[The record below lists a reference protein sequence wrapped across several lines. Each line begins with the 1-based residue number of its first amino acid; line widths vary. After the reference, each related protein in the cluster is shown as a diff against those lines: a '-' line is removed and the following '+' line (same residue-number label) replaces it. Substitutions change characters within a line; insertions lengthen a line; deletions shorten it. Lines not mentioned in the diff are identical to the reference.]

1 MRDLLA
7 IIGLALASCFAVGL
21 LGTAL
26 LYLVRRKSLRY
37 QLTIAILLPVLA
49 VVATVMINV
58 RLMFASGHDSAV
70 ILIALATA
78 LILAVLGAWLVTRR
92 IVRASREVGAG
103 LDQLVADTSQGMPN
117 PLPGGPSHAAGV
129 PQELAKVIDDLSD
142 TRRTLAESR
151 ARERAAEQSRRQLVT
166 FMSHDLRTP
175 LAGLTALAEGLE
187 DGVIADVPRA
197 LSQLRSTVSRLSVLV
212 DDLFA
217 LSRVQGPDT
226 CKPFMPVTVTELVS
240 DVVSEAAASA
250 AANGVQLNT
259 DLPGDDRLAVS
270 GSADDLA
277 RALTNLLTNAVR
289 HTCPGCTVR
298 LEAGRTKD
306 AEVLVA
312 VVDECGG
319 IPEGDLG
326 RVFDPGWRGMPSRK
340 ADGGAGLGLA
350 IARAVVESHK
360 GSISA
365 RNVAGWLPVRY
376 RPAGPAQPQWSGMST
391 SLPRT

>member
-1 MRDLLA
+1 
-7 IIGLALASCFAVGL
+7 
-21 LGTAL
+21 
-26 LYLVRRKSLRY
+26 
-37 QLTIAILLPVLA
+37 
-49 VVATVMINV
+49 
-58 RLMFASGHDSAV
+58 
-70 ILIALATA
+70 LIALATA
-78 LILAVLGAWLVTRR
+78 LMLAVLGAWLVTRR

-103 LDQLVADTSQGMPN
+103 LDQLVADTCEGMPN
-117 PLPGGPSHAAGV
+117 SLAGGQSNAAGA
-129 PQELAKVIDDLSD
+129 PQELAKVLNDLSD

-197 LSQLRSTVSRLSVLV
+197 LSQVRSTVSRMSVLV

-217 LSRVQGPDT
+217 LSRVQGPDAS
-226 CKPFMPVTVTELVS
+226 KPSMPVSVTELVS
-240 DVVSEAAASA
+240 DIVSEAAASA
-250 AANGVQLNT
+250 AANGVQLST
-259 DLPGDDRLAVS
+259 DLPDDDRLAVS

-277 RALTNLLTNAVR
+277 RALTNLVTNAVR
-289 HTCPGCTVR
+289 HTCSGGTVR
-298 LEAGRTKD
+298 LEASRTKA

-312 VVDECGG
+312 VIDECGG

-326 RVFDPGWRGMPSRK
+326 RVFDAGWRGTPSRSK

-350 IARAVVESHK
+350 IARAVVESHN

-365 RNVAGWLPVRY
+365 RNVPGGCRFDIALP
-376 RPAGPAQPQWSGMST
+376 A
-391 SLPRT
+391 

>member
-1 MRDLLA
+1 MSDLLA
-7 IIGLALASCFAVGL
+7 IIGLALASCSTVGL
-21 LGTAL
+21 LGGVL

-103 LDQLVADTSQGMPN
+103 LDQLVADTSEGMPN
-117 PLPGGPSHAAGV
+117 PLPSGQSNTAGA
-129 PQELAKVIDDLSD
+129 PQELAKVLDDLSD

-175 LAGLTALAEGLE
+175 LAALTALAEGLE

-197 LSQLRSTVSRLSVLV
+197 LSQVRSTVSRMSVLV

-217 LSRVQGPDT
+217 LSRVQGPDAS
-226 CKPFMPVTVTELVS
+226 KPLMPVSVTELVS
-240 DVVSEAAASA
+240 DIASEAAASA
-250 AANGVQLNT
+250 AAKGVQLST
-259 DLPGDDRLAVS
+259 DLPDDDRLAVS

-277 RALTNLLTNAVR
+277 RALTNLVTNAVR
-289 HTCPGCTVR
+289 HTCSGGTVR
-298 LEAGRTKD
+298 LEASRTKD

-312 VVDECGG
+312 VIDECGG

-326 RVFDPGWRGMPSRK
+326 QVFDAGWRGTPSRSK

-350 IARAVVESHK
+350 IARAVVESHN

-365 RNVAGWLPVRY
+365 RNLAGGCRFDIAL
-376 RPAGPAQPQWSGMST
+376 PAQPSVSGQE
-391 SLPRT
+391 

>member
-1 MRDLLA
+1 VRDLLA
-7 IIGLALASCFAVGL
+7 IIALALVSCFAVGL
-21 LGTAL
+21 VGTAL

-58 RLMFASGHDSAV
+58 RLMFASEHDSAV

-78 LILAVLGAWLVTRR
+78 LTLALLGAWLVTRR

-103 LDQLVADTSQGMPN
+103 LDQLVADTSEGMPN
-117 PLPGGPSHAAGV
+117 PLPGGQSNAAGI

-187 DGVIADVPRA
+187 DGVVADVPRA
-197 LSQLRSTVSRLSVLV
+197 LSQLRSIVSRMSVLV

-217 LSRVQGPDT
+217 LSRVQGPEAS
-226 CKPFMPVTVTELVS
+226 KPSMPVSVTELVS
-240 DVVSEAAASA
+240 DIVSEAAVSA
-250 AANGVQLNT
+250 AANGVQLST
-259 DLPGDDRLAVS
+259 ELPDDDRLAVT

-277 RALTNLLTNAVR
+277 RALTNLVTNAVR
-289 HTCPGCTVR
+289 HTGSGGTVR
-298 LEAGRTKD
+298 LEASRTKNAD
-306 AEVLVA
+306 VLVA

-319 IPEGDLG
+319 IPEDDLG
-326 RVFDPGWRGMPSRK
+326 QVFDPGWRGTPSPGE

-350 IARAVVESHK
+350 IARAVVELHK
-360 GSISA
+360 GTISA
-365 RNVAGWLPVRY
+365 RNVAGGCRFDIAL
-376 RPAGPAQPQWSGMST
+376 PAQPSLSGQE
-391 SLPRT
+391 

>member
-1 MRDLLA
+1 VSDLLA
-7 IIGLALASCFAVGL
+7 IIGLALASCSTVGL
-21 LGTAL
+21 LGGVL

-92 IVRASREVGAG
+92 IVRASREVGVG
-103 LDQLVADTSQGMPN
+103 LDQLVADTSEGMPN
-117 PLPGGPSHAAGV
+117 PLPSGQPNTAGA
-129 PQELAKVIDDLSD
+129 PQELAKVLDDLSH

-166 FMSHDLRTP
+166 FLSHDLRTP

-197 LSQLRSTVSRLSVLV
+197 LSQFRSTVSRMSVLV

-217 LSRVQGPDT
+217 LSRVQGPDAS
-226 CKPFMPVTVTELVS
+226 KPLMPVSVTELVS
-240 DVVSEAAASA
+240 DIVSEAAASA
-250 AANGVQLNT
+250 AANGVQLST
-259 DLPGDDRLAVS
+259 DLPDDDRLAVS

-277 RALTNLLTNAVR
+277 RAVTNLVTNAVR
-289 HTCPGCTVR
+289 HTCSGGTVR
-298 LEAGRTKD
+298 LEASRTKD
-306 AEVLVA
+306 AEVVVA
-312 VVDECGG
+312 VIDECGG
-319 IPEGDLG
+319 IPEGDLE
-326 RVFDPGWRGMPSRK
+326 RVFDAGWRGTPSRSK
-340 ADGGAGLGLA
+340 AHGGAGLGLA
-350 IARAVVESHK
+350 IALAVVESHN

-365 RNVAGWLPVRY
+365 RNVAGGCRFDIAL
-376 RPAGPAQPQWSGMST
+376 PAQPTVSGQE
-391 SLPRT
+391 

>member
-1 MRDLLA
+1 MSDLLA
-7 IIGLALASCFAVGL
+7 IIGLALASCSTVGL
-21 LGTAL
+21 LGGAL

-103 LDQLVADTSQGMPN
+103 LDQLVADTSEGMPN
-117 PLPGGPSHAAGV
+117 SLAGGQSNAAGA
-129 PQELAKVIDDLSD
+129 PQELAKVLNDLSD

-197 LSQLRSTVSRLSVLV
+197 LSQVRSTVSRMSVLV

-217 LSRVQGPDT
+217 LSRVQGPDAA
-226 CKPFMPVTVTELVS
+226 KPLMPVSVTELVS
-240 DVVSEAAASA
+240 DIASEAAASA
-250 AANGVQLNT
+250 AAKGVQLST
-259 DLPGDDRLAVS
+259 DLPDDDRLAVS

-277 RALTNLLTNAVR
+277 RALTNLVTNAVR
-289 HTCPGCTVR
+289 HTCSGGTVR
-298 LEAGRTKD
+298 LEASRTKD
-306 AEVLVA
+306 AEVVVA
-312 VVDECGG
+312 VIDECGG

-326 RVFDPGWRGMPSRK
+326 QVFDAGWRGTPSRSK

-350 IARAVVESHK
+350 IARAVVESHN

-365 RNVAGWLPVRY
+365 RNLAGGCRFDIAL
-376 RPAGPAQPQWSGMST
+376 PAQPSVSGQE
-391 SLPRT
+391 

>member
-1 MRDLLA
+1 MSDLLA
-7 IIGLALASCFAVGL
+7 IIGLALASCSAVGL
-21 LGTAL
+21 LGGAL

-92 IVRASREVGAG
+92 IVRASREVGVG
-103 LDQLVADTSQGMPN
+103 LDQLVADTSEGMPN
-117 PLPGGPSHAAGV
+117 PLPSGQSNTAGA
-129 PQELAKVIDDLSD
+129 PQELAKVLDDLSD

-197 LSQLRSTVSRLSVLV
+197 LSQFRSTVSRMSVLV

-217 LSRVQGPDT
+217 LSRVQGPDAS
-226 CKPFMPVTVTELVS
+226 KPLMPVSVTELVS
-240 DVVSEAAASA
+240 DIVSEAAASA
-250 AANGVQLNT
+250 AANGVQLST
-259 DLPGDDRLAVS
+259 DLPDDDRLAVS

-277 RALTNLLTNAVR
+277 RAVTNLVTNAVR
-289 HTCPGCTVR
+289 HTCSGGTVR
-298 LEAGRTKD
+298 LEASRTKD
-306 AEVLVA
+306 AEVVVA
-312 VVDECGG
+312 VIDECGG

-326 RVFDPGWRGMPSRK
+326 RVFDAGWRGTPSRSK
-340 ADGGAGLGLA
+340 AHGGAGLGLA
-350 IARAVVESHK
+350 IALAVVESHN

-365 RNVAGWLPVRY
+365 RNVAGGCRFDIAL
-376 RPAGPAQPQWSGMST
+376 PAQPSVSGQE
-391 SLPRT
+391 

>member
-37 QLTIAILLPVLA
+37 QITIAISLPVLA

-103 LDQLVADTSQGMPN
+103 LDQLVADTSEGMQN
-117 PLPGGPSHAAGV
+117 PLPGGQSNAAGV

-151 ARERAAEQSRRQLVT
+151 ARERAAEQSRQQLVT

-197 LSQLRSTVSRLSVLV
+197 LSQLRSTVSRMSVLV

-226 CKPFMPVTVTELVS
+226 SKPLMPVSVTELVS
-240 DVVSEAAASA
+240 DIVSEAAASA
-250 AANGVQLNT
+250 AAKGVQLST
-259 DLPGDDRLAVS
+259 DLPDDDRLAVS

-277 RALTNLLTNAVR
+277 RALTNLVTNAVR
-289 HTCPGCTVR
+289 HTCSGGSVR

-306 AEVLVA
+306 AEVLMT

-326 RVFDPGWRGMPSRK
+326 QVFDPGWRGTLSRTK

-350 IARAVVESHK
+350 IARAVFESHK

-365 RNVAGWLPVRY
+365 RNVAGGCRFDIAL
-376 RPAGPAQPQWSGMST
+376 PAQPAVSG
-391 SLPRT
+391 RE

>member
-37 QLTIAILLPVLA
+37 QLTIAISLPVLA

-103 LDQLVADTSQGMPN
+103 LDQLVADTSEGMQN
-117 PLPGGPSHAAGV
+117 PLPGGQSNAAGV

-151 ARERAAEQSRRQLVT
+151 ARERAAEQSRQQLVT

-197 LSQLRSTVSRLSVLV
+197 LSQLRSTVSRMSVLV

-226 CKPFMPVTVTELVS
+226 SKPLMPVSVTELVS
-240 DVVSEAAASA
+240 DIVSEAAASA
-250 AANGVQLNT
+250 AAKGVQLST
-259 DLPGDDRLAVS
+259 DLPDDDRLAVS

-277 RALTNLLTNAVR
+277 RALTNLVTNAVR
-289 HTCPGCTVR
+289 HTCSGGTVR

-306 AEVLVA
+306 GEVLMT

-326 RVFDPGWRGMPSRK
+326 QVFDPGWRGTLLRTK

-365 RNVAGWLPVRY
+365 RNVAGGCRFDIAL
-376 RPAGPAQPQWSGMST
+376 PAQPAVSG
-391 SLPRT
+391 RE

>member
-1 MRDLLA
+1 VSDLLA
-7 IIGLALASCFAVGL
+7 VISLALASCFAVGL

-26 LYLVRRKSLRY
+26 LYLVRRRSLRY

-78 LILAVLGAWLVTRR
+78 LMLAVLGAWLVTRR

-103 LDQLVADTSQGMPN
+103 LDQLVADTSEGMPN
-117 PLPGGPSHAAGV
+117 SLAGGQSNAAGA
-129 PQELAKVIDDLSD
+129 PQELAKVLNDLSD

-197 LSQLRSTVSRLSVLV
+197 LSQVRSTVSRMSVLV

-217 LSRVQGPDT
+217 LSRVQGPDAS
-226 CKPFMPVTVTELVS
+226 KPSMPVSVTELVS
-240 DVVSEAAASA
+240 DIVSEAAASA
-250 AANGVQLNT
+250 AANGVQLST
-259 DLPGDDRLAVS
+259 DLPDDDRLAVS

-277 RALTNLLTNAVR
+277 RALTNLVTNAVR
-289 HTCPGCTVR
+289 HTCSGGTVR
-298 LEAGRTKD
+298 LEASRTKA

-312 VVDECGG
+312 VIDECGG

-326 RVFDPGWRGMPSRK
+326 RVFDAGWRGTPSRSK
-340 ADGGAGLGLA
+340 AHGGAGLGLA
-350 IARAVVESHK
+350 IALAVVESHN

-365 RNVAGWLPVRY
+365 RNVAGGCRFDIAL
-376 RPAGPAQPQWSGMST
+376 PAQPSLSGQE
-391 SLPRT
+391 

>member
-1 MRDLLA
+1 MSDLLA
-7 IIGLALASCFAVGL
+7 VISLALASCFAVGL

-26 LYLVRRKSLRY
+26 LYLVRRRSLRY

-92 IVRASREVGAG
+92 IVRASREVGVG
-103 LDQLVADTSQGMPN
+103 LDQLVADTSEGMPN
-117 PLPGGPSHAAGV
+117 PLPSGQSNTAGA
-129 PQELAKVIDDLSD
+129 PQELAKVLDDLSD

-175 LAGLTALAEGLE
+175 LAALTALAEGLE

-197 LSQLRSTVSRLSVLV
+197 LSQVRSTVSRMSVLV

-217 LSRVQGPDT
+217 LSRVQGPDAS
-226 CKPFMPVTVTELVS
+226 KPSMPVSVTELVS
-240 DVVSEAAASA
+240 DIVSEAAASA
-250 AANGVQLNT
+250 AANGVQLST
-259 DLPGDDRLAVS
+259 DLPDDDRLAVS

-277 RALTNLLTNAVR
+277 RALTNLVTNAVR
-289 HTCPGCTVR
+289 HTCSGGTVR
-298 LEAGRTKD
+298 LEASRTKA

-312 VVDECGG
+312 VIDECGG

-326 RVFDPGWRGMPSRK
+326 RVFDAGWRGTPSRSK

-350 IARAVVESHK
+350 IARAVVESHN

-365 RNVAGWLPVRY
+365 RNVPGGCRFDIALP
-376 RPAGPAQPQWSGMST
+376 A
-391 SLPRT
+391 

>member
-1 MRDLLA
+1 MNDLLA
-7 IIGLALASCFAVGL
+7 IIGLALASCSTVGL
-21 LGTAL
+21 LGGAL

-92 IVRASREVGAG
+92 IVRASREVGVG
-103 LDQLVADTSQGMPN
+103 LDQLVADTSEGMPN
-117 PLPGGPSHAAGV
+117 PLPSGQSNTAGA
-129 PQELAKVIDDLSD
+129 PQELAKVLDDLSD

-197 LSQLRSTVSRLSVLV
+197 LSQVRSTVSRMSVLV

-217 LSRVQGPDT
+217 LSRVQGPHAS
-226 CKPFMPVTVTELVS
+226 KPSMPVSVTELVS
-240 DVVSEAAASA
+240 DIVSEAAASA
-250 AANGVQLNT
+250 AANGVQLST
-259 DLPGDDRLAVS
+259 DLPDDDRLAVS

-277 RALTNLLTNAVR
+277 RALTNLVTNAVR
-289 HTCPGCTVR
+289 HTCSGGTVR
-298 LEAGRTKD
+298 LEASRTKA

-312 VVDECGG
+312 VIDECGG

-326 RVFDPGWRGMPSRK
+326 RVFDAGWRGTPSRSK
-340 ADGGAGLGLA
+340 AHGGAGLGLA
-350 IARAVVESHK
+350 IALAVVESHN

-365 RNVAGWLPVRY
+365 RNVLGGCRFDIAL
-376 RPAGPAQPQWSGMST
+376 PAQPSVSGQE
-391 SLPRT
+391 

>member
-1 MRDLLA
+1 VSDLLA
-7 IIGLALASCFAVGL
+7 VISLALASCFAVGL

-26 LYLVRRKSLRY
+26 LYLVRRRSLRY

-78 LILAVLGAWLVTRR
+78 LMLAVLGAWLVTRR

-103 LDQLVADTSQGMPN
+103 LDQLVADTSEGMPN
-117 PLPGGPSHAAGV
+117 SLAGGQSNAAGA
-129 PQELAKVIDDLSD
+129 PQELAKVLNDLSD

-197 LSQLRSTVSRLSVLV
+197 LSQVRSTVSRMSVLV

-217 LSRVQGPDT
+217 LSRVQGPDAS
-226 CKPFMPVTVTELVS
+226 KPSMPVSVTELVS
-240 DVVSEAAASA
+240 DIISEAAASA
-250 AANGVQLNT
+250 AANGVQLST
-259 DLPGDDRLAVS
+259 DLPDDDRLAVS

-277 RALTNLLTNAVR
+277 RALTNLVTNAVR
-289 HTCPGCTVR
+289 HTCSGGTVR
-298 LEAGRTKD
+298 LEASRTKA

-312 VVDECGG
+312 VIDECGG

-326 RVFDPGWRGMPSRK
+326 RVFDAGWRGTPSRSK

-350 IARAVVESHK
+350 IARAVVESHN

-365 RNVAGWLPVRY
+365 RNVPGGCRFDIAL
-376 RPAGPAQPQWSGMST
+376 PAQPSLSGQE
-391 SLPRT
+391 

>member
-1 MRDLLA
+1 VSDLLA
-7 IIGLALASCFAVGL
+7 VISLALASCFAVGL

-26 LYLVRRKSLRY
+26 LYLVRRRSLRY

-78 LILAVLGAWLVTRR
+78 LMLAVLGAWLVTRR

-103 LDQLVADTSQGMPN
+103 LDQLVADTSEGMPN
-117 PLPGGPSHAAGV
+117 SLAGGQSNAAGA
-129 PQELAKVIDDLSD
+129 PQELAKVLNDLSD

-197 LSQLRSTVSRLSVLV
+197 LSQVRSTVSRMSVLV

-217 LSRVQGPDT
+217 LSRVQGPDAS
-226 CKPFMPVTVTELVS
+226 KPSMPVSVTELVS
-240 DVVSEAAASA
+240 DIVSEAAASA
-250 AANGVQLNT
+250 AANGVQLST
-259 DLPGDDRLAVS
+259 DLPDDDRLAVS

-277 RALTNLLTNAVR
+277 RALTNLVTNAVR
-289 HTCPGCTVR
+289 HTCSGGTVR
-298 LEAGRTKD
+298 LEASRTKA

-312 VVDECGG
+312 VIDECGG

-326 RVFDPGWRGMPSRK
+326 RVFDAGWRGTPSRSK

-350 IARAVVESHK
+350 IARAVVESHN

-365 RNVAGWLPVRY
+365 RNVPGGCRFDIALP
-376 RPAGPAQPQWSGMST
+376 A
-391 SLPRT
+391 

>member
-37 QLTIAILLPVLA
+37 QITIAISLPVLA

-103 LDQLVADTSQGMPN
+103 LDQLVADTSEGMQN
-117 PLPGGPSHAAGV
+117 PLPGGQSNAAGV

-151 ARERAAEQSRRQLVT
+151 ARERAAEQSRQQLVT

-197 LSQLRSTVSRLSVLV
+197 LSQLRSTVSRMSVLV

-226 CKPFMPVTVTELVS
+226 SKPLMPVSVTELVS
-240 DVVSEAAASA
+240 DIASEAAASA
-250 AANGVQLNT
+250 AAKGVQLST
-259 DLPGDDRLAVS
+259 DRPDVDRLAVS

-277 RALTNLLTNAVR
+277 RALTNLVTNAVR
-289 HTCPGCTVR
+289 HTCSGGTVR

-306 AEVLVA
+306 AEVLMT

-326 RVFDPGWRGMPSRK
+326 QVFDPGWRGTLSRTK

-365 RNVAGWLPVRY
+365 RNVAGGCRFDIAL
-376 RPAGPAQPQWSGMST
+376 PAQPAVSG
-391 SLPRT
+391 RE